1 MLRYS
6 GVPKE
11 HPFHK
16 ESIISN
22 LAIITE
28 SMPRLSEN
36 TSPEMQQCTP
46 ACQSP
51 VANSQ
56 SDECWFAV
64 RVSYSREL
72 ALKAILDAEKI
83 ENFIPMRYEYII
95 KSGKRVRKLLPAIHN
110 LVFVHSTR
118 KRIDTLKDRLE
129 SSMPI
134 RFIMNR
140 EHCRPVVIPEAQMRS
155 FILVAGSC
163 DEAILYVEPAELHLV
178 KGQKVRIT
186 GGVFEGVIGEFV
198 RIRHDRRVVVNI
210 EGVMAVAT
218 TFIPPSLVEPVE

>member
-1 MLRYS
+1 M
-6 GVPKE
+6 
-11 HPFHK
+11 
-16 ESIISN
+16 N
-22 LAIITE
+22 
-28 SMPRLSEN
+28 
-36 TSPEMQQCTP
+36 
-46 ACQSP
+46 
-51 VANSQ
+51 
-56 SDECWFAV
+56 WFAI

-83 ENFIPMRYEYII
+83 ENFIPMRYEYVI
-95 KSGKRVRKLLPAIHN
+95 KSGKRVRRLLPAIHN
-110 LVFVHSTR
+110 LFVHSTR
-118 KRIDTLKDRLE
+118 KRIDALKDELE

-140 EHCRPVVIPEAQMRS
+140 EFCRPVVIPDAQMRS
-155 FILVAGSC
+155 FILVAGSHE
-163 DEAILYVEPAELHLV
+163 EAILYVEPAELHLA

-218 TFIPPSLVEPVE
+218 TFISPSLVEPVE